1 MLDIISLGDATLD
14 TFVGLNEA
22 MVNCSIN
29 KDSCQFCFNYADKIP
44 VTSWQATIGGNAAN
58 NAVAMS
64 RLGLAAALW
73 TIVGE
78 DTVGQ
83 QIKATMR
90 SEKVSPSLIQA
101 DKKSPSNQSFIIN
114 FQGER
119 TILIHHNHR
128 RYILPKLPKSAW
140 LYLTSMGEGSE
151 KIFPALAQHIKKTK
165 VKLAF
170 NPGTFQLKL
179 GGRGLKIMLELTE
192 ALFLNVEEAARLL
205 AVPAERDI
213 HVLTQGLL
221 ALGPKIVIITDGPK
235 GAHAGD
241 GVKCWKM
248 PIQDQALVVERTG
261 AGDAFASGFLSALL
275 HGEMAAEALR
285 WGTLNSAS
293 VIGQVGPQA
302 GLLPLA
308 AMKKQL
314 KIYKQ
319 LSAEAC

>member
-44 VTSWQATIGGNAAN
+44 VTSWQTTIGGNAAN

-64 RLGLAAALW
+64 RLGLSAALW
-73 TIVGE
+73 TIVGQ
-78 DTVGQ
+78 DTVGNE
-83 QIKATMR
+83 IKATMR
-90 SEKVSPSLIQA
+90 NEKVSPSLIQT
-101 DKKSPSNQSFIIN
+101 DKKAPSNQSFIIN

-119 TILIHHNHR
+119 TILIHHNKR

-151 KIFPALAQHIKKTK
+151 KVFPALAKHIKKAKT
-165 VKLAF
+165 KLAF

-179 GGRGLKIMLELTE
+179 GGRGLKSMLELTDV
-192 ALFLNVEEAARLL
+192 LFLNVEEAARVLGKG
-205 AVPAERDI
+205 AERDLHI
-213 HVLTQGLL
+213 LTKGLL
-221 ALGPKIVIITDGPK
+221 ALGPKIVVITDGPN
-235 GAHAGD
+235 GAHATD
-241 GVKCWKM
+241 GKKCWFM
-248 PIQDQALVVERTG
+248 PIQAKALVVERTG
-261 AGDAFASGFLSALL
+261 AGDSFASGFLSALL
-275 HGEMAAEALR
+275 HGQSVDEALR
-285 WGTLNSAS
+285 WGTLNAAS

-308 AMKKQL
+308 VIKKQL
-314 KIYKQ
+314 KAYKQ
-319 LSAEAC
+319 LSAQAC